1 MDITQPHSTT
11 GAYIKTL
18 KLIHLAL
25 QAGQVFFI
33 VVAFFLR
40 NTGAFPAPF
49 EDWNIFLIAVLLI
62 TASAIGAGLFIFKQ
76 RMDAIAGSKALADK
90 LTDYRAA
97 AIVKYALAEGPSFFA
112 VVAYLLTGNMI
123 ILGIAVAIIAYFA
136 TMWPTVGKM
145 SSEMN
150 LTPDEKMKLENQET
164 QL

>member
-1 MDITQPHSTT
+1 MDITQPPSTT

-25 QAGQVFFI
+25 LAGQVFFI

-49 EDWNIFLIAVLLI
+49 KDGYIFLLAVLLI
-62 TASAIGAGLFIFKQ
+62 TASAIGAGLFLFKQ
-76 RMDAIAGSKALADK
+76 RIESITGRTALADK

-112 VVAYLLTGNMI
+112 VVAYLFTGNMI

-136 TMWPTVGKM
+136 TMWPTVEKV

-150 LTPDEKMKLENQET
+150 LNPDEKMKLENQET

>member
-1 MDITQPHSTT
+1 
-11 GAYIKTL
+11 
-18 KLIHLAL
+18 
-25 QAGQVFFI
+25 
-33 VVAFFLR
+33 
-40 NTGAFPAPF
+40 
-49 EDWNIFLIAVLLI
+49 
-62 TASAIGAGLFIFKQ
+62 
-76 RMDAIAGSKALADK
+76 
-90 LTDYRAA
+90 
-97 AIVKYALAEGPSFFA
+97 VKYALAEGPSFFA

>member
-1 MDITQPHSTT
+1 MDTTPLPSTT

-25 QAGQVFFI
+25 LAGQVFFLA
-33 VVAFFLR
+33 VAWFLR
-40 NTGAFPAPF
+40 STGAFPAPF
-49 EDWNIFLIAVLLI
+49 EEWTIFLLAVLLI
-62 TASAIGAGLFIFKQ
+62 TASAISAGLFIFKQ
-76 RMDAIAGSKALADK
+76 RMASIAGRTALAEK